1 MRKKLLLKLMTLV
14 ISLSAQAQLSQQWHY
29 ELNGAGDFNDQINS
43 IALDNQGNAYLAG
56 YSVNIGT
63 DRDYLIMK
71 VNNSGAI
78 LWSREFSAPGNGP
91 DEAKKVLILPNGN
104 IIVTGYGNNKAVG
117 NDFWTMA
124 LNPSGDTLWTSLHNS
139 SSTNL
144 YDEANDMAI
153 DTNGNIFIVGDS
165 DNDPTLITN
174 HDYMIVKLAAN
185 GSFLW
190 EKKLNGS
197 GNAEDRCV
205 GVDVDSNNDIYVTGR
220 SSNGFDDDF
229 LTMKYTNAGILV
241 WTNIIDN
248 GGTDRAVDIEVG
260 SNNNI
265 YVTGRSDNG
274 TDDDYHSIVYST
286 AGAILAESIY
296 DYAGDDRPVAL
307 TTFPNGDFAVTGKSD
322 GNITV
327 AIDNNAVTVKFNS
340 SGNLLWSASF
350 SNVALADD
358 LPTAITSDAS
368 GNVAITGFTDTDAS
382 ININNEI
389 FVAAYNSAGVTLS
402 TFISNNGPGVI
413 SDDIGYAI
421 QYKNGNTLAVGG
433 CYSLNDIV
441 NAQSACYFEYS
452 ITSNSLNYSTL
463 FNGGGDN
470 TDNVR
475 DIAVDAAGNSYV
487 CGYTVGNL
495 TSRDFFVAKV
505 LTNGTLGWRT
515 SLSGTLF
522 GSDDEGNSI
531 KLDNAG
537 NVYVSG
543 FIKNSGTSSDIS
555 IMKFNAAG
563 VQQWSILYD
572 GLVHESDKSFN
583 MHVDGT
589 GNVFLTGKTDIDAS
603 WQVNDEVFTAKYSTA
618 GALLWSKTYT
628 GVTNGLDKGQ
638 FIRVS
643 AAGNVYVVGKLQT
656 NGNDNVLAIKYNNTG
671 TQVWAMNVDVS
682 GGNDKVNDFA
692 LDASENLIVCGSA
705 ETSLNGTDHNCFTLL
720 INSAGVLQWQH
731 TNGNAGI
738 DLDENIALYSDNTNI
753 YVAQNIDS
761 DAGINE
767 NISVQVQKYD
777 NAGVLVNT
785 YNYTSNLPTVAD
797 DILID
802 NYGTPLLLA
811 HTNTAFPTD
820 IDYRMDILKVNS
832 AECVLLESFSTSDSI
847 DVGNVFTF
855 LPNQLFIG
863 GSTWHYAEQRNAMVV
878 KYNFTD
884 TQGVANFKEE
894 STNVYPN
901 PFASSVQFSST
912 EEILKI
918 NIYSIQG
925 ELVETQFPNKKSGVI
940 DLSYLPDGAY
950 IIQGQGKQ
958 SLFTKQL
965 IKQ

>member
-1 MRKKLLLKLMTLV
+1 MALV
-14 ISLSAQAQLSQQWHY
+14 ISISAHSQLTQQWHY
-29 ELNGAGDFNDQINS
+29 ELNGSGDYNDQINS

-63 DRDYLIMK
+63 DRDYLVMK
-71 VNNSGAI
+71 VSNTGAI
-78 LWSREFSAPGNGP
+78 IWSREFSAPGNGP
-91 DEAKKVLILPNGN
+91 DEAKKVLIHPNGN
-104 IIVTGYGNNKAVG
+104 IIVTGYGNNKSVG

-139 SSTNL
+139 STTNL

-153 DTNGNIFIVGDS
+153 DSNGNIFIVGES

-174 HDYMIVKLAAN
+174 NDYMIVKLSAN
-185 GSFLW
+185 GIFQW

-205 GVDVDSNNDIYVTGR
+205 GVDIDSNNDIYVSGR

-229 LTMKYTNAGILV
+229 LTMKYTNAGALV
-241 WTNIIDN
+241 WTDIIDN

-274 TDDDYHSIVYST
+274 TDDDFYSVIYSP
-286 AGAILAESIY
+286 AGAVLAQSIY

-322 GNITV
+322 GNITA

-340 SGNLLWSASF
+340 VGNLLWTASF
-350 SNVALADD
+350 SNAALSDD
-358 LPTAITSDAS
+358 LPTAIASDPL

-413 SDDIGYAI
+413 ADDIGYAI
-421 QYKNGNTLAVGG
+421 EYKNANLLAVGG

-452 ITSNSLNYSTL
+452 ISSNSLNYSTL

-522 GSDDEGNSI
+522 GSDDEANSI

-543 FIKNSGTSSDIS
+543 YIKNSGTSSDIS

-563 VQQWSILYD
+563 VQQWSIVYD
-572 GLVHESDKSFN
+572 GLAHESDKSFN

-589 GNVFLTGKTDIDAS
+589 GNVYLTGKTDVDAT
-603 WQVNDEVFTAKYSTA
+603 WQLNDEVFTAKYSTA
-618 GALLWSKTYT
+618 GALLWSKTYA
-628 GVTNGLDKGQ
+628 GIGNGLDKGQ
-638 FIRVS
+638 FIHVS
-643 AAGNVYVVGKLQT
+643 GTGNVYVVGKLQSA
-656 NGNDNVLAIKYNNTG
+656 GNDNVLAIKYNNTG
-671 TQVWAMNVDVS
+671 TQLWAMNVDIS

-692 LDASENLIVCGSA
+692 LDANENLIVCGSA

-731 TNGNAGI
+731 TNGNAGV

-767 NISVQVQKYD
+767 NMSVKVQKYD
-777 NAGVLVNT
+777 NAGILANT
-785 YNYTSNLPTVAD
+785 YIHASNIPTVAD

-802 NYGTPLLLA
+802 NYGTPLILA
-811 HTNTAFPTD
+811 HKNMGFPSD
-820 IDYRMDILKVNS
+820 IHYSLNILKVNT
-832 AECVLLESFSTSDSI
+832 AECVMLESFSTSDSI

-863 GSTWHYAEQRNAMVV
+863 GSTWHYEQQRNAMVV

-884 TQGVANFKEE
+884 TQGVPNLVQE
-894 STNVYPN
+894 SASVFPN
-901 PFASSVQFSST
+901 PFNSFVQFTSS
-912 EEILKI
+912 EDVQRI
-918 NIYSIQG
+918 NVYSAQG
-925 ELVETQFPNKKSGVI
+925 ELVHSEFPKVKNGIINLS
-940 DLSYLPDGAY
+940 DLPAGAY
-950 IIQGQGKQ
+950 FIQGQGNK
-958 SLFTKQL
+958 SIFTKQL

>member
-1 MRKKLLLKLMTLV
+1 MRKKLLLQLMTLV
-14 ISLSAQAQLSQQWHY
+14 ITVSAQAQLTQQWHA
-29 ELNGAGDFNDQINS
+29 ELNGSGDYNDQINS
-43 IALDNQGNAYLAG
+43 IALDAQGNAYLAG

-63 DRDYLIMK
+63 DRDYLVIK
-71 VNNSGAI
+71 VNNAGTI

-91 DEAKKVLILPNGN
+91 DEAKKVLIHPNGN
-104 IIVTGYGNNKAVG
+104 IIVTGYGNNKSVG

-124 LNPSGDTLWTSLHNS
+124 LTPTGDTLWTNLHNS
-139 SSTNL
+139 SATNL

-153 DTNGNIFIVGDS
+153 DSNGNIFVVGDS
-165 DNDPTLITN
+165 DNDPTMVTN
-174 HDYMIVKLAAN
+174 HDYMIIKISATGA
-185 GSFLW
+185 FLW
-190 EKKLNGS
+190 EKKKNGA
-197 GNAEDRCV
+197 GNAEDRCL
-205 GVDVDSNNDIYVTGR
+205 GVDIDSNNDIYVTGR
-220 SSNGFDDDF
+220 SSNGADDDY
-229 LTMKYTNAGILV
+229 LTMKYNNAGTLV
-241 WTNIIDN
+241 WSDVVDN
-248 GGTDRAVDIEVG
+248 GGTDRAVDIEVA

-274 TDDDYHSIVYST
+274 TDDDYYSLIYNT
-286 AGAILAESIY
+286 TGTVMAQSIY

-322 GNITV
+322 GNITA

-340 SGNLLWSASF
+340 AGNILWSASF

-358 LPTAITSDAS
+358 LPTSIASDAS
-368 GNVAITGFTDTDAS
+368 GNVAITGYSDTDAS
-382 ININNEI
+382 ININNELFI
-389 FVAAYNSAGVTLS
+389 AAYSPSGTTLS
-402 TFISNNGPGVI
+402 TYISNNGAGVI
-413 SDDIGYAI
+413 GDDIGYAI
-421 QYKNGNTLAVGG
+421 QYKNANTLSVAG
-433 CYSLNDIV
+433 CYSLNDVV
-441 NAQSACYFEYS
+441 NAQSASYMEYAVG
-452 ITSNSLNYSTL
+452 SNALTYSTL
-463 FNGGGDN
+463 FNGQGDN

-505 LTNGTLGWRT
+505 LASGALGWRT

-522 GSDDEGNSI
+522 GSDDEANSI

-563 VQQWSILYD
+563 VQQWSIVYD
-572 GLVHESDKSFN
+572 GLVHESDKAFN
-583 MHVDGT
+583 MYVDGT
-589 GNVFLTGKTDIDAS
+589 GNVFLTGKTDVDAS
-603 WQVNDEVFTAKYSTA
+603 WQLNDEVFTAKYSTA
-618 GALLWSKTYT
+618 GALLWSKTYA
-628 GVTNGLDKGQ
+628 GIGNGLDKGQ
-638 FIRVS
+638 FVRVS
-643 AAGNVYVVGKLQT
+643 SSGNVYVVGKLQV

-671 TQVWAMNVDVS
+671 AQVWAMNVDIS

-692 LDASENLIVCGSA
+692 LDANENLIVCGSA
-705 ETSLNGTDHNCFTLL
+705 EISLNSTDHNCFTVL
-720 INSAGVLQWQH
+720 INSAGTLQWQQ
-731 TNGNAGI
+731 TNGNPGI
-738 DLDENIALYSDNTNI
+738 DLDENIALISDNTNI
-753 YVAQNIDS
+753 YVAQNIDA
-761 DAGINE
+761 DASINE
-767 NISVQVQKYD
+767 NMSVQIQKYD
-777 NAGVLVNT
+777 NAGLLANT
-785 YNYTSNLPTVAD
+785 YAYTSSLPTVAD

-802 NYGTPLLLA
+802 NYGTPLVLA
-811 HTNTAFPTD
+811 HSNMSFPND
-820 IDYRMDILKVNS
+820 IHYSMNILKVNA
-832 AECVLLESFSTSDSI
+832 AECVMLESFSTSDSI

-884 TQGVANFKEE
+884 TQGVTALKEE
-894 STNVYPN
+894 NANVYPN
-901 PFASSVQFSST
+901 PFSSAIQFSST
-912 EEILKI
+912 EDILKI

-925 ELVETQFPNKKSGVI
+925 ELVASHFPNKKSGII
-940 DLSYLPDGAY
+940 DLSHLSAGAY

>member
-1 MRKKLLLKLMTLV
+1 MAFAIA
-14 ISLSAQAQLSQQWHY
+14 ISAHAQLTQQWHY

-71 VNNSGAI
+71 VNNTGTVV
-78 LWSREFSAPGNGP
+78 WSREFSAPGNGP
-91 DEAKKVLILPNGN
+91 DEAKKVLIHPNGN

-124 LNPSGDTLWTSLHNS
+124 LNPSGDTLWTNLHNS
-139 SSTNL
+139 SATNL

-153 DTNGNIFIVGDS
+153 DGNGNIFVVGDS
-165 DNDPTLITN
+165 DNDPTMVTN
-174 HDYMIVKLAAN
+174 HDYMIVKLSAA
-185 GSFLW
+185 GAFLW
-190 EKKLNGS
+190 EKKKNGS
-197 GNAEDRCV
+197 GNAEDRCL
-205 GVDVDSNNDIYVTGR
+205 GVDIDSNNDIYVTGR
-220 SSNGFDDDF
+220 SSNGADDDY
-229 LTMKYTNAGILV
+229 LTMKYNNAGTLV
-241 WTNIIDN
+241 WSDVVDN

-265 YVTGRSDNG
+265 YITGRSDNG
-274 TDDDYHSIVYST
+274 TDDDYYSIVYST
-286 AGAILAESIY
+286 AGAVLAQSIY
-296 DYAGDDRPVAL
+296 DFAGDDRPVAL

-322 GNITV
+322 GNITA

-340 SGNLLWSASF
+340 AGNLLWSASF

-358 LPTAITSDAS
+358 LPTAIASDAS
-368 GNVAITGFTDTDAS
+368 GNVAVTGYTDTDATV
-382 ININNEI
+382 NINNEI
-389 FVAAYNSAGVTLS
+389 FVAAYGPSGTTLS
-402 TFISNNGPGVI
+402 TYISNNGAGVTG
-413 SDDIGYAI
+413 DDIGYAI
-421 QYKNGNTLAVGG
+421 QYKNANTLAVAG
-433 CYSLNDIV
+433 CYTLNDIV
-441 NAQSACYFEYS
+441 NAQSALYMEYS
-452 ITSNSLNYSTL
+452 VTSSTL
-463 FNGGGDN
+463 SFTTLYNGGGDN

-487 CGYTVGNL
+487 CGYSVGNL

-505 LTNGTLGWRT
+505 LANGTLGWRT

-522 GSDDEGNSI
+522 GSDDEANSI

-537 NVYVSG
+537 NIYVSG
-543 FIKNSGTSSDIS
+543 FLKNSGTSSDIS
-555 IMKFNAAG
+555 IIKFDPTGAQLWN
-563 VQQWSILYD
+563 VVYD
-572 GLVHESDKSFN
+572 GPQHESDKSNN
-583 MHVDGT
+583 MYVDGT
-589 GNVFLTGKTDIDAS
+589 GNVYITGKTDVDAT
-603 WQVNDEVFTAKYSTA
+603 WQVNDEAFTAKYSTA

-628 GVTNGLDKGQ
+628 GTTNGLDKGQ
-638 FIRVS
+638 FVHVS
-643 AAGNVYVVGKLQT
+643 AAGNVYVVGKLQV

-682 GGNDKVNDFA
+682 GGNDKVSDFA
-692 LDASENLIVCGSA
+692 LDANENLIICGSS
-705 ETSLNGTDHNCFTLL
+705 EVSLNSTDHNCFTLL

-738 DLDENIALYSDNTNI
+738 DLDENIALITDNTNI

-761 DAGINE
+761 DASINE
-767 NISVQVQKYD
+767 NVAVQVQKYD

-785 YNYTSNLPTVAD
+785 YPYTSSLPTVAD

-802 NYGTPLLLA
+802 NYGTPLVLA
-811 HTNTAFPTD
+811 HTNTAFPSD
-820 IDYRMDILKVNS
+820 IDFSMNILKVNS

-863 GSTWHYAEQRNAMVV
+863 GSTWNYAQQRNAMVV

-884 TQGVANFKEE
+884 TQGVPDLKEE
-894 STNVYPN
+894 NTLVYPN
-901 PFASSVQFSST
+901 PFSTVVQFNST
-912 EEILKI
+912 EEINKI
-918 NIYSIQG
+918 RVYNLQG
-925 ELVETQFPNKKSGVI
+925 ELVSSQFPNKKSGVI
-940 DLSYLPDGAY
+940 DLSHLPAGAY

>member
-1 MRKKLLLKLMTLV
+1 MTIV
-14 ISLSAQAQLSQQWHY
+14 ISISAQAQLTQQWHY

-71 VNNSGAI
+71 VNNTGAI
-78 LWSREFSAPGNGP
+78 VWSREFSAPGNGP
-91 DEAKKVLILPNGN
+91 DEAKKVLIHPNGN

-124 LNPSGDTLWTSLHNS
+124 LNTSGDTLWTSLHNS
-139 SSTNL
+139 SATNL

-153 DTNGNIFIVGDS
+153 DANGNIFVVGDS

-174 HDYMIVKLAAN
+174 HDYMIVKLSAN
-185 GSFLW
+185 GAFLW
-190 EKKLNGS
+190 EKKKNGS
-197 GNAEDRCV
+197 GNAEDRCL
-205 GVDVDSNNDIYVTGR
+205 GVDIDSNNDIYVTGR
-220 SSNGFDDDF
+220 SSNGADDDY
-229 LTMKYTNAGILV
+229 LTMKYNNAGTLV
-241 WTNIIDN
+241 WSDVVDN

-274 TDDDYHSIVYST
+274 TDDDYYSLVYST
-286 AGAILAESIY
+286 AGAVLAQSIY

-322 GNITV
+322 GNITA

-340 SGNLLWSASF
+340 AGNLIWSASF

-358 LPTAITSDAS
+358 LPTAIASDAS
-368 GNVAITGFTDTDAS
+368 GSVAVTGYTDTDAS
-382 ININNEI
+382 VNINNEI
-389 FVAAYNSAGVTLS
+389 FIAAYSPSGTTLS
-402 TFISNNGPGVI
+402 TYISNNGAGVI
-413 SDDIGYAI
+413 GDDIGYAI
-421 QYKNGNTLAVGG
+421 QYKNANTLAVAG

-441 NAQSACYFEYS
+441 NAQSASYMEYAVG
-452 ITSNSLNYSTL
+452 SNALTYSTL
-463 FNGGGDN
+463 FNGQGDN

-475 DIAVDAAGNSYV
+475 DIAVDASGNSYV

-505 LTNGTLGWRT
+505 LANGTIGWRT

-522 GSDDEGNSI
+522 GSDDEANSI

-537 NVYVSG
+537 NIYVSG
-543 FIKNSGTSSDIS
+543 FLKNSGTSSDIS
-555 IMKFNAAG
+555 IIKFNAAG
-563 VQQWSILYD
+563 VQQWSVVYD
-572 GLVHESDKSFN
+572 GTAHESDKSYN
-583 MHVDGT
+583 MFVDGT
-589 GNVFLTGKTDIDAS
+589 GNSYLTGKTDIDAS

-628 GVTNGLDKGQ
+628 GVSNGLDKGQ
-638 FIRVS
+638 IVRVS

-682 GGNDKVNDFA
+682 GGNDKVSDFA
-692 LDASENLIVCGSA
+692 LDANENLIVCGSA
-705 ETSLNGTDHNCFTLL
+705 ETSLNSTDHNCFTLV
-720 INSAGVLQWQH
+720 INSAGTLQWQH
-731 TNGNAGI
+731 TNGNTGI
-738 DLDENIALYSDNTNI
+738 DLDENIALITDNTNI
-753 YVAQNIDS
+753 YVAQNMDT
-761 DAGINE
+761 DASINE
-767 NISVQVQKYD
+767 NMSVQIQKYD
-777 NAGVLVNT
+777 NAGVLANT
-785 YNYTSNLPTVAD
+785 YAYTSSLPTVAD

-802 NYGTPLLLA
+802 NFGTPLVLA
-811 HTNTAFPTD
+811 HTNAAFPTD
-820 IDYRMDILKVNS
+820 IDYSMNILKVNS
-832 AECVLLESFSTSDSI
+832 TECVLLESFSTSDSI

-884 TQGVANFKEE
+884 TQGVPAWKEE
-894 STNVYPN
+894 SASVYPN
-901 PFASSVQFSST
+901 PFTTALQFSST
-912 EEILKI
+912 EDILKI

-925 ELVETQFPNKKSGVI
+925 ELVATQFPNKKSGVI
-940 DLSYLPDGAY
+940 DLSHLPAGAY

>member
-1 MRKKLLLKLMTLV
+1 MTIV
-14 ISLSAQAQLSQQWHY
+14 ISISAQAQLTQQWHY

-71 VNNSGAI
+71 VNNTGAI
-78 LWSREFSAPGNGP
+78 VWSREFSAPGNGP
-91 DEAKKVLILPNGN
+91 DEAKKVLIHPNGN

-124 LNPSGDTLWTSLHNS
+124 LNTSGDTLWTSLHNS
-139 SSTNL
+139 SATNL

-153 DTNGNIFIVGDS
+153 DANGNIFVVGDS

-174 HDYMIVKLAAN
+174 HDYMIVKLSAN
-185 GSFLW
+185 GAFLW
-190 EKKLNGS
+190 EKKKNGS
-197 GNAEDRCV
+197 GNAEDRCL
-205 GVDVDSNNDIYVTGR
+205 GVDIDSNNDIYVTGR
-220 SSNGFDDDF
+220 SSNGADDDY
-229 LTMKYTNAGILV
+229 LTMKYNNAGTLV
-241 WTNIIDN
+241 WSDVVDN

-274 TDDDYHSIVYST
+274 TDDDYYSLVYST
-286 AGAILAESIY
+286 AGAVLAQSIY

-322 GNITV
+322 GNITA

-340 SGNLLWSASF
+340 AGNLIWSASF

-358 LPTAITSDAS
+358 LPTAIASDAS
-368 GNVAITGFTDTDAS
+368 GSVAVTGYTDTDAS
-382 ININNEI
+382 VNINNEI
-389 FVAAYNSAGVTLS
+389 FIAAYSPSGTTLS
-402 TFISNNGPGVI
+402 TYISNNGAGVI
-413 SDDIGYAI
+413 GDDIGYAI
-421 QYKNGNTLAVGG
+421 QYKNANTLAVAG

-441 NAQSACYFEYS
+441 NAQSASYMEYAVG
-452 ITSNSLNYSTL
+452 SNALTYSTL
-463 FNGGGDN
+463 FNGQGDN

-475 DIAVDAAGNSYV
+475 DIAVDASGNSYV

-505 LTNGTLGWRT
+505 LANGTIGWRT

-522 GSDDEGNSI
+522 GSDDEANSI

-537 NVYVSG
+537 NIYVSG
-543 FIKNSGTSSDIS
+543 FLKNSGTSSDIS
-555 IMKFNAAG
+555 IIKFNAAG
-563 VQQWSILYD
+563 VQQWSVVYD
-572 GLVHESDKSFN
+572 GTAHESDKSYN
-583 MHVDGT
+583 MFVDGT
-589 GNVFLTGKTDIDAS
+589 GNSYLTGKTDIDAS

-628 GVTNGLDKGQ
+628 GVSNGLDKGQ
-638 FIRVS
+638 IVRVS

-682 GGNDKVNDFA
+682 GGNDKVSDFA
-692 LDASENLIVCGSA
+692 LDANENLIVCGSA
-705 ETSLNGTDHNCFTLL
+705 ETSLNSTDHNCFTLV
-720 INSAGVLQWQH
+720 INSAGTLQWQH
-731 TNGNAGI
+731 TNGNTGI
-738 DLDENIALYSDNTNI
+738 DLDENIALITDNTNI
-753 YVAQNIDS
+753 YVAQNMDT
-761 DAGINE
+761 DASINE
-767 NISVQVQKYD
+767 NMSVQIQKYD
-777 NAGVLVNT
+777 NAGVLANT
-785 YNYTSNLPTVAD
+785 YAYTSSLPTVAD

-802 NYGTPLLLA
+802 NFGTPLVLA

-820 IDYRMDILKVNS
+820 IDYSMNILKVNS
-832 AECVLLESFSTSDSI
+832 TECVLLESFSTSDSI

-884 TQGVANFKEE
+884 TQGVPAWKEE
-894 STNVYPN
+894 SASVYPN
-901 PFASSVQFSST
+901 PFTTALQFSST
-912 EEILKI
+912 EDILKI

-925 ELVETQFPNKKSGVI
+925 ELVATQFPNKKSGVI
-940 DLSYLPDGAY
+940 DLSHLPAGAY

>member
-1 MRKKLLLKLMTLV
+1 MRKKILLNILTLAFG
-14 ISLSAQAQLSQQWHY
+14 LSAQAQLSQQWHY
-29 ELNGAGDFNDQINS
+29 ELNGTGDFNDQINS

-71 VNNSGAI
+71 VNNTGAI
-78 LWSREFSAPGNGP
+78 VWSREFSAPGNGP
-91 DEAKKVLILPNGN
+91 DEAKKVLIHPNGN

-139 SSTNL
+139 SATNL

-153 DTNGNIFIVGDS
+153 DANGNIFVVGDS

-174 HDYMIVKLAAN
+174 HDYMIVKLSAN
-185 GSFLW
+185 GAFLW
-190 EKKLNGS
+190 EKKMNGS
-197 GNAEDRCV
+197 GNAEDRCL
-205 GVDVDSNNDIYVTGR
+205 GIDIDSNNDIYVTGR
-220 SSNGFDDDF
+220 SSNGADDDY
-229 LTMKYTNAGILV
+229 LTMKYTNAGTLV
-241 WTNIIDN
+241 WSDVVDN

-274 TDDDYHSIVYST
+274 TDDDYYSLVYST
-286 AGAILAESIY
+286 AGAVLAQSIY

-322 GNITV
+322 GNITA

-340 SGNLLWSASF
+340 AGNLIWSASF

-358 LPTAITSDAS
+358 LPTAIASDPS
-368 GNVAITGFTDTDAS
+368 GNIAITGYTDTDAT
-382 ININNEI
+382 ININNELFI
-389 FVAAYNSAGVTLS
+389 AAYSPAGATLS
-402 TFISNNGPGVI
+402 TYISNNGAGVLG
-413 SDDIGYAI
+413 DDIGYAL
-421 QYKNGNTLAVGG
+421 QYKNSNTLSVAG

-441 NAQSACYFEYS
+441 NAQSASLFEYS
-452 ITSNSLNYSTL
+452 ISTNSLNYTTL
-463 FNGGGDN
+463 FNGQGDN
-470 TDNVR
+470 TDNIR

-487 CGYTVGNL
+487 CGYSVGNL

-505 LTNGTLGWRT
+505 LANGSLGWRN

-522 GSDDEGNSI
+522 GSDDEANSI

-555 IMKFNAAG
+555 IIKFNASG
-563 VQQWSILYD
+563 VQQWSVIYD
-572 GLVHESDKSFN
+572 GLAHESDKSYS

-589 GNVFLTGKTDIDAS
+589 GNVYLTGKTDIDAT

-628 GVTNGLDKGQ
+628 GVGNGLDKGQ
-638 FIRVS
+638 FIHVS
-643 AAGNVYVVGKLQT
+643 STGNVYVVGKIQA
-656 NGNDNVLAIKYNNTG
+656 NGNDNVLAIKYDNTG
-671 TQVWAMNVDVS
+671 TQVWALPVDIS

-692 LDASENLIVCGSA
+692 LDTNENLIVCGSA
-705 ETSLNGTDHNCFTLL
+705 ETTLNGSDHNAFTIL
-720 INSAGVLQWQH
+720 INSAGALQWQH
-731 TNGNAGI
+731 VNGNSGI
-738 DLDENIALYSDNTNI
+738 DLDENIALFSDNTNI
-753 YVAQNIDS
+753 YVAQNIDT
-761 DAGINE
+761 DGGINE
-767 NISVQVQKYD
+767 NMSVQVQQYD
-777 NAGVLVNT
+777 NAGVLANT
-785 YNYTSNLPTVAD
+785 YSYASSLPTVAD

-802 NYGTPLLLA
+802 NYGTPLVLA
-811 HTNTAFPTD
+811 HINTAFPSD
-820 IDYRMDILKVNS
+820 IHYSMNILKVNS
-832 AECVLLESFSTSDSI
+832 TACVMLESFSTSDSI

-863 GSTWHYAEQRNAMVV
+863 GSTWHFAEQRNAMVV

-884 TQGVANFKEE
+884 TQGVTDFSEE
-894 STNVYPN
+894 SASIYPN
-901 PFASSVQFSST
+901 PFTSSVQFNST
-912 EEILKI
+912 EEILRI
-918 NIYSIQG
+918 GVYNIQG
-925 ELVETQFPNKKSGVI
+925 ELVETVFPNKKSGVI
-940 DLSYLPDGAY
+940 DLSHLPTGAY
-950 IIQGQGKQ
+950 VMLGQGKQ

>member
-1 MRKKLLLKLMTLV
+1 MALV
-14 ISLSAQAQLSQQWHY
+14 ISVSAQAQLSQQWHY
-29 ELNGAGDFNDQINS
+29 ELNGSGDYNDQINS
-43 IALDNQGNAYLAG
+43 IAIDNQGNAYLAG

-71 VNNSGAI
+71 VNNTGAI
-78 LWSREFSAPGNGP
+78 VWSREFSAPGNGP
-91 DEAKKVLILPNGN
+91 DEAKKVLIHPNGN

-124 LNPSGDTLWTSLHNS
+124 LNSAGDTLWTSLYNS
-139 SSTNL
+139 SATNL
-144 YDEANDMAI
+144 YDEANDMSI
-153 DTNGNIFIVGDS
+153 DANGNIFVVGES

-174 HDYMIVKLAAN
+174 NDYMIVKLSAN
-185 GSFLW
+185 GIFQW

-197 GNAEDRCV
+197 GNAEDRCL
-205 GVDVDSNNDIYVTGR
+205 GVDIDSNNDIYVTGR
-220 SSNGFDDDF
+220 SSNGSDDDY
-229 LTMKYTNAGILV
+229 LTIKYNNAGTLIWSDV
-241 WTNIIDN
+241 VDN

-274 TDDDYHSIVYST
+274 TDDDYYSIVYSP

-327 AIDNNAVTVKFNS
+327 AIDFNAVTVKFNS
-340 SGNLLWSASF
+340 AGNLLWSASF
-350 SNVALADD
+350 SYVALADD
-358 LPTAITSDAS
+358 LPTAIASDAS
-368 GNVAITGFTDTDAS
+368 GNVAITGYSDTDAS

-389 FVAAYNSAGVTLS
+389 FIAAYSSSGTTLS
-402 TFISNNGPGVI
+402 TYISNNGAGVI
-413 SDDIGYAI
+413 GDDIGYAI
-421 QYKNGNTLAVGG
+421 QYKNANTLAVAG

-452 ITSNSLNYSTL
+452 ISSNSLNYSTL
-463 FNGGGDN
+463 LNGGGDN

-475 DIAVDAAGNSYV
+475 DIAVDATGNSYV

-505 LTNGTLGWRT
+505 LANGTLGWRT

-522 GSDDEGNSI
+522 GSDDEANSI

-563 VQQWSILYD
+563 VQQWSIIYD
-572 GLVHESDKSFN
+572 GVAHESDKSFN

-589 GNVFLTGKTDIDAS
+589 GNVYITGKTDVDAT
-603 WQVNDEVFTAKYSTA
+603 WQLNDEVFTAKYSTA
-618 GALLWSKTYT
+618 GALLWSKTYI
-628 GVTNGLDKGQ
+628 GIGSGLDKGQ
-638 FIRVS
+638 FIHVS
-643 AAGNVYVVGKLQT
+643 AAGNVYVVGKLQSA
-656 NGNDNVLAIKYNNTG
+656 GNDNVLAIKYNSAG
-671 TQVWAMNVDVS
+671 TQMWAMNVDVS

-692 LDASENLIVCGSA
+692 LDVNENLIICGSA
-705 ETSLNGTDHNCFTLL
+705 ETTLNGIDHNAFTIM
-720 INSAGVLQWQH
+720 INSAGAWQWMQS
-731 TNGNAGI
+731 NGNNGI
-738 DLDENIALYSDNTNI
+738 DSDESIALFTDNTNI
-753 YVAQNIDS
+753 YVAQNIDTE
-761 DAGINE
+761 AGINE

-777 NAGVLVNT
+777 NAGVLANT
-785 YNYTSNLPTVAD
+785 YSYTSSLPAVAD

-802 NYGTPLLLA
+802 NYGTPLVLA
-811 HTNTAFPTD
+811 HINTAFPSD
-820 IDYRMDILKVNS
+820 IHYSMNILKVNS
-832 AECVLLESFSTSDSI
+832 TECVMLGSFSTSDSI

-884 TQGVANFKEE
+884 TQGVTNLMEE
-894 STNVYPN
+894 SARVYPN
-901 PFASSVQFSST
+901 PFSSSVQFSST
-912 EEILKI
+912 EDIIKI
-918 NIYSIQG
+918 NIYNIQG
-925 ELVETQFPNKKSGVI
+925 ELVEIQFPNNKSGVI
-940 DLSYLPDGAY
+940 DLSHLPAGAY
-950 IIQGQGKQ
+950 VIQGQGKQ

>member
-1 MRKKLLLKLMTLV
+1 MTIV
-14 ISLSAQAQLSQQWHY
+14 ISISAQAQLTQQWHY

-71 VNNSGAI
+71 VNNTGAI
-78 LWSREFSAPGNGP
+78 VWSREFSAPGNGP
-91 DEAKKVLILPNGN
+91 DEAKKVLIHPNGN

-124 LNPSGDTLWTSLHNS
+124 LNTSGDTLWTSLHNS
-139 SSTNL
+139 SATNL

-153 DTNGNIFIVGDS
+153 DANGNIFVVGDS

-174 HDYMIVKLAAN
+174 HDYMIVKLSAN
-185 GSFLW
+185 GAFLW
-190 EKKLNGS
+190 EKKKNGS
-197 GNAEDRCV
+197 GNAEDRCL
-205 GVDVDSNNDIYVTGR
+205 GVDIDSNNDIYVTGR
-220 SSNGFDDDF
+220 SSNGADDDY
-229 LTMKYTNAGILV
+229 LTMKYNNAGTLV
-241 WTNIIDN
+241 WSDVVDN

-274 TDDDYHSIVYST
+274 TDDDYYSLVYST
-286 AGAILAESIY
+286 AGAVLAQSIY

-322 GNITV
+322 GNITA

-340 SGNLLWSASF
+340 AGNLIWSASF

-358 LPTAITSDAS
+358 LPTAIASDAS
-368 GNVAITGFTDTDAS
+368 GSVAVTGYTDTDAS
-382 ININNEI
+382 VNINNEI
-389 FVAAYNSAGVTLS
+389 FIAAYSPSGTTLS
-402 TFISNNGPGVI
+402 TYISNNGAGVI
-413 SDDIGYAI
+413 GDDIGYAI
-421 QYKNGNTLAVGG
+421 QYKNANTLAVAG

-441 NAQSACYFEYS
+441 NAQSASYMEYAVG
-452 ITSNSLNYSTL
+452 SNALTYSTL
-463 FNGGGDN
+463 FNGQGDN

-475 DIAVDAAGNSYV
+475 DIAVDASGNSYV

-505 LTNGTLGWRT
+505 LANGTIGWRT

-522 GSDDEGNSI
+522 GSDDEANSI

-537 NVYVSG
+537 NIYVSG
-543 FIKNSGTSSDIS
+543 FLKNSGTSSDIS
-555 IMKFNAAG
+555 IIKFNAAG
-563 VQQWSILYD
+563 VQQWSVVYD
-572 GLVHESDKSFN
+572 GTAHESDKSYN
-583 MHVDGT
+583 MFVDGT
-589 GNVFLTGKTDIDAS
+589 GNSYLTGKTDIDAS

-628 GVTNGLDKGQ
+628 GVSNGLDKGQ
-638 FIRVS
+638 IVRVS

-682 GGNDKVNDFA
+682 GGNDKVSDFA
-692 LDASENLIVCGSA
+692 LDANENLIVCGSA
-705 ETSLNGTDHNCFTLL
+705 ETSLNSTDHNCFTLV
-720 INSAGVLQWQH
+720 INSAGTLQWQH
-731 TNGNAGI
+731 TNGNTGI
-738 DLDENIALYSDNTNI
+738 DLDENIALITDNTNI
-753 YVAQNIDS
+753 YVAQNMDT
-761 DAGINE
+761 DASINE
-767 NISVQVQKYD
+767 NMSVQIQKYD
-777 NAGVLVNT
+777 NAGVLANT
-785 YNYTSNLPTVAD
+785 YTYTSSLPTVAD

-802 NYGTPLLLA
+802 NFGTPLVLA

-820 IDYRMDILKVNS
+820 IDYSMNILKVNS
-832 AECVLLESFSTSDSI
+832 TECVLLESFSTSDSI

-884 TQGVANFKEE
+884 TQGVPAWKEE
-894 STNVYPN
+894 SASVYPN
-901 PFASSVQFSST
+901 PFTTALQFSST
-912 EEILKI
+912 EDILKI

-925 ELVETQFPNKKSGVI
+925 ELVATQFPNKKSGVI
-940 DLSYLPDGAY
+940 DLSHLPAGAY

>member
-1 MRKKLLLKLMTLV
+1 MKKIV
-14 ISLSAQAQLSQQWHY
+14 ITFFCCLGTAICSWAQYSQQWHT
-29 ELNGAGDFNDQINS
+29 ELNGSGDFNDQINS

-71 VNNSGAI
+71 VNNTGAI
-78 LWSREFSAPGNGP
+78 VWSREFSAPGNGP
-91 DEAKKVLILPNGN
+91 DEAKKVLIHPNGN

-124 LNPSGDTLWTSLHNS
+124 LNSAGDTLWTSLHNS
-139 SSTNL
+139 SATNL
-144 YDEANDMAI
+144 YDEANDMVI
-153 DTNGNIFIVGDS
+153 DLNGNIFVVGES

-174 HDYMIVKLAAN
+174 NDYMIVKLSAN
-185 GSFLW
+185 GIFQW

-205 GVDVDSNNDIYVTGR
+205 GVDIDSNNDIYVTGR
-220 SSNGFDDDF
+220 SSNGFDDDY
-229 LTMKYTNAGILV
+229 LTVKYNNAGTLV
-241 WTNIIDN
+241 WSDVVDN

-260 SNNNI
+260 VNNNI
-265 YVTGRSDNG
+265 YITGRSDNG
-274 TDDDYHSIVYST
+274 TDDDYYSIVYSP
-286 AGAILAESIY
+286 AGAVLAQSIY
-296 DYAGDDRPVAL
+296 DFAGDDRPVAL
-307 TTFPNGDFAVTGKSD
+307 TTFANGDFAVTGKSD
-322 GNITV
+322 GNITA
-327 AIDNNAVTVKFNS
+327 AIDFNAVTVKFNS
-340 SGNLLWSASF
+340 AGNLLWSASF
-350 SNVALADD
+350 SNAALADD

-368 GNVAITGFTDTDAS
+368 GSVAVTGYTDTDAS
-382 ININNEI
+382 VNINNEI
-389 FVAAYNSAGVTLS
+389 FIAAYSPSGTTLS
-402 TFISNNGPGVI
+402 TYISNNGAGVI
-413 SDDIGYAI
+413 GDDIGYAI
-421 QYKNGNTLAVGG
+421 QYKNANTLAVGG

-452 ITSNSLNYSTL
+452 ISSNSLNYSTL
-463 FNGGGDN
+463 LNGGGDN

-487 CGYTVGNL
+487 CGYSVGNL

-505 LTNGTLGWRT
+505 LANGTLGWRT

-522 GSDDEGNSI
+522 GSDDEANSI

-555 IMKFNAAG
+555 IIKFNAAG
-563 VQQWSILYD
+563 VQQWSIIYD
-572 GLVHESDKSFN
+572 GIAHESDKSFN

-589 GNVFLTGKTDIDAS
+589 GNVYLTGKTDVDAT
-603 WQVNDEVFTAKYSTA
+603 WQLNDEVFTAKYSTA

-628 GVTNGLDKGQ
+628 GVGSGLDKGQ
-638 FIRVS
+638 FIHVS
-643 AAGNVYVVGKLQT
+643 AAGNVYVVGKLQSA
-656 NGNDNVLAIKYNNTG
+656 GNDNVLAIKYNSAG
-671 TQVWAMNVDVS
+671 TQLWAMNVDIS

-692 LDASENLIVCGSA
+692 LDANENLIICGSA
-705 ETSLNGTDHNCFTLL
+705 ETSLNSTDHNCFILL
-720 INSAGVLQWQH
+720 INSAGVLQWQQ

-753 YVAQNIDS
+753 YVAQNIDA

-767 NISVQVQKYD
+767 NMSVKVQKYD
-777 NAGVLVNT
+777 NAGILANT
-785 YNYTSNLPTVAD
+785 YSYTSSLPAVAD

-802 NYGTPLLLA
+802 NYGTPLVLA
-811 HTNTAFPTD
+811 HINTAFPSD
-820 IDYRMDILKVNS
+820 IHYSLNILKVNS
-832 AECVLLESFSTSDSI
+832 TECVMLESFSTSDSI

-884 TQGVANFKEE
+884 TQGVTNFSEE
-894 STNVYPN
+894 SARVYPN
-901 PFASSVQFSST
+901 PFSSTVQFNST
-912 EEILKI
+912 EDVLRI
-918 NIYSIQG
+918 NVYSIQG
-925 ELVETQFPNKKSGVI
+925 ELVETLFPNKKSGVI
-940 DLSYLPDGAY
+940 DLSHLPAGAFV
-950 IIQGQGKQ
+950 IQGQGKQ

-965 IKQ
+965 IKK